1 MKFILPEFSDLTL
14 EQKNLV
20 VIDLDDPERKW
31 RGENLVVKGY
41 GGTGKTVVACH
52 RAIRLKKQNKK
63 ILFLCFWKAL
73 KSFLAT
79 EKLGY
84 ENLHLQLFYHKMRW
98 ILEKELKKQGKINY
112 QGWFFCLESFL
123 KKLWYGRNREY
134 FYISY
139 EKDNTII
146 SENING
152 QRYYLNNQE
161 KDFLSLLFGWY
172 KEKILRGT
180 FLYDEIYI
188 DEAQDISPKVLE
200 ALKIL
205 APHFSVFADENQ
217 RIGKR
222 GEGSSVADIAKI
234 FFPKAS
240 VPEDQIEE
248 LTTNMRSTKEICK
261 HAAECF
267 LPDDEAA
274 KMIEQSKQCKSIPD
288 SISARNFLPSWEE
301 QKEKINTRVQ
311 EAQKNWF
318 NIAIFCSGIATVDKI
333 ASFLKKEELPY
344 CKYHSKMNNR
354 EDHNIIFDKDIFVS
368 TYQSSKWLEAD
379 CVILLI
385 GEKEYKK
392 VIDNPSWGVDNN
404 TLYVLATRAKKK
416 LYILFTFNKEQ
427 IFDGPF
433 SS

>member
-20 VIDLDDPERKW
+20 VIDLDDPQRKW
-31 RGENLVVKGY
+31 WGENLVVKGY

-52 RAIRLKKQNKK
+52 RAIKLKKQNKK

-112 QGWFFCLESFL
+112 QGWVFRLESFL
-123 KKLWYGRNREY
+123 KKLWYGRDREY

-139 EKDNTII
+139 EKDGVII

-161 KDFLSLLFGWY
+161 KDFLLLLFGWY
-172 KEKILRGT
+172 KEEVLGGN

-217 RIGKR
+217 RIGKF
-222 GEGSSVADIAKI
+222 GEWSSILDIAKI
-234 FFPKAS
+234 FFPNAS
-240 VPEDQIEE
+240 VPEDQVEE
-248 LTTNMRSTKEICK
+248 LTINMRSTKEICK

-267 LPDDEAA
+267 LPENEAT
-274 KMIEQSKQCKSIPD
+274 KMIEQSNQCKSIPN
-288 SISARNFLPSWEE
+288 SIARNFLPTWEA
-301 QKEKINTRVQ
+301 QREKIDTCIQ

-333 ASFLKKEELPY
+333 ASFLKEKKHPY
-344 CKYHSKMNNR
+344 CKYHSKMNSR

-379 CVILLI
+379 CVILLVE
-385 GEKEYKK
+385 EKDYKK
-392 VIDNPSWGVDNN
+392 VIDNPDWGVDNN
-404 TLYVLATRAKKK
+404 ILYVLATRAKKK
-416 LYILFTFNKEQ
+416 LYILFTFKDP
-427 IFDGPF
+427 IFDG
-433 SS
+433 SSSS